1 MGKINNIVKMI
12 EFRDDL
18 DLYSKLDQWMSSDYD
33 RFNISKPY
41 KVTSI
46 NLINENRALVYLE
59 EDLSVVQ
66 VHFFCN
72 GEEIIPEDEPHSEEF
87 LTYNEIELI
96 NELGSVTIEE
106 REYDVEEIKYTINSF
121 GTRSVNIYV
130 N

>member
-12 EFRDDL
+12 EFKDDL

-33 RFNISKPY
+33 RFNTSKPY

-46 NLINENRALVYLE
+46 NLIEEHKALVYFE

-66 VHFFCN
+66 VHFFY
-72 GEEIIPEDEPHSEEF
+72 GEKEILPEDEPHTEEY

-106 REYDVEEIKYTINSF
+106 REYDVEEIKYSINSF
-121 GTRSVNIYV
+121 GTRSVNIYL